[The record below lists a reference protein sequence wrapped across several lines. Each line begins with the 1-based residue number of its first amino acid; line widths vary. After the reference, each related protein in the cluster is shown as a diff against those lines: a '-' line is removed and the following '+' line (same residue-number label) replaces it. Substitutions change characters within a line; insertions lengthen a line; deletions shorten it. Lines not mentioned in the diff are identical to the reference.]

1 MVEKNKH
8 CLYITLQ
15 HRGMLPGYHWALL
28 LAPTLKTESAD
39 ITVKDSYLFQATNT
53 INPDHPQKPGS
64 TVAAWRYEDKPVNSL
79 RSGNLI
85 ARILLA
91 KLSSTV
97 PITALAESIDMVVK
111 SVRVVDDD
119 PNWTCRIWVEEA
131 LGALRALGGQYAV
144 IPEVTNGGAVENGIL
159 AFGDE
164 AMDKIKKSGKNI
176 KHAKDLPHKD
186 MRVR

>member
-15 HRGMLPGYHWALL
+15 HRGELPGYHWALL

-39 ITVKDSYLFQATNT
+39 IGVRDSHLFHATNAV
-53 INPDHPQKPGS
+53 NPDHPQKPGS
-64 TVAAWRYEDKPVNSL
+64 TVAAWRYEDKPANSL
-79 RSGNLI
+79 RSGNMI
-85 ARILLA
+85 ARILVA
-91 KLSSTV
+91 KFSSTV
-97 PITALAESIDMVVK
+97 PVTDRAKSIDMVVK

-119 PNWTCRIWVEEA
+119 ANWTCRIWVEEA
-131 LGALRALGGQYAV
+131 LDALRALGDEYAV
-144 IPEVTNGGAVENGIL
+144 IPEVTNGGAAENRIL
-159 AFGDE
+159 EFGNE
-164 AMDKIKKSGKNI
+164 AMDKIRNSRKNI